1 MFKMPTGVAA
11 LVVAGLACLACTDQ
25 FGLNPG
31 GATGGAGG
39 GVKGGQAGSGVVGGT
54 IGAGGIVVGGAAGV
68 VGAGG
73 VGAGGTGGTTRTVG
87 TTGTGGCTSVACPTM
102 ACLYG
107 YLPSSDPCG
116 CPGCAPPPDA
126 GVAKDATSPDS
137 PICLGLLPCVPPPT
151 TCPAGYQ
158 LGSSPCGCGGCVSV
172 DGGTA
177 VDGAT
182 ADAGLSC
189 NMSASQYDNSCS
201 VDSDCV
207 GVPFGNPC
215 AGNCLSVC
223 PLAALNAR
231 VAPQYLSDLGAVMAA
246 HNEPPVAC
254 ACPALSAPS
263 CCRGI
268 CSVSGCSTT
277 GSTGGTGGGDTTAAS
292 GGNTGTVGNT
302 GQGGMSG
309 TGGGSTGSTGG
320 TGGITGAGGN
330 KCTTDQNTCAT
341 DDDCTMSDY
350 RPPISSADDC
360 YCFEC
365 GYPVANAI
373 VGDCQAAYVQ
383 FCGPGWNWQEE
394 HNCPE
399 ISCALYYSR
408 CIGGVCEHS
417 P

>member
-1 MFKMPTGVAA
+1 MTRSNPATTACSILCVLLSAA
-11 LVVAGLACLACTDQ
+11 LSGC
-25 FGLNPG
+25 G
-31 GATGGAGG
+31 GSGSARLDGSVSTGGSAISSG
-39 GVKGGQAGSGVVGGT
+39 GVVNSGGVTGAGTGGTNSAGGT
-54 IGAGGIVVGGAAGV
+54 IGAGGTA
-68 VGAGG
+68 GAGG
-73 VGAGGTGGTTRTVG
+73 GTQTGGTTTP
-87 TTGTGGCTSVACPTM
+87 TGGSTGGCTSVACPTM

-116 CPGCAPPPDA
+116 CSGCAPPPDA
-126 GVAKDATSPDS
+126 GVAKDAGNPDS
-137 PICLGLLPCVPPPT
+137 PICLGPPPPCALPPK
-151 TCPAGYQ
+151 TCPAGSQ
-158 LGSSPCGCGGCVSV
+158 LVSPPCGCTGCMPV

-246 HNEPPVAC
+246 HTEPPVAC
-254 ACPALSAPS
+254 ACPAFSAPS

-277 GSTGGTGGGDTTAAS
+277 GSIGGTGGGGTTAAS
-292 GGNTGTVGNT
+292 GGNT

-320 TGGITGAGGN
+320 SGGSPGTGGN
-330 KCTTDQNTCAT
+330 KCTTDQNTCVT
-341 DDDCTMSDY
+341 DDDCTMSAY
-350 RPPISSADDC
+350 KAPISSAADC
-360 YCFEC
+360 YCFMC
-365 GYPVANAI
+365 GYPVTNTIA
-373 VGDCQAAYVQ
+373 VDCQAAYVQ
-383 FCGPGWNWQEE
+383 FCGPGGNWQEE
-394 HNCPE
+394 HNCPV
-399 ISCALYYSR
+399 IGCPAFQAR
-408 CIGGVCEHS
+408 CVAGVCEHF